1 MFSKMT
7 ARRLRRS
14 TARAR
19 AIVVVRIR
27 LVSLVAD
34 RQRLYGALGSRD
46 SAVAVDAAP
55 ALLVP
60 NGLRR
65 RSRCVRCA
73 VAKVEV
79 LAATQKIDVFSVPDP
94 AREAERARMGLL
106 GELAA
111 EPSLFEPFHGTPSL
125 RQVRRCLRKQ
135 LTWHHELERR
145 ARAAAGSAALDEDT
159 EPQPQAAVDFPALV
173 VIGRGR
179 PETVLDAYRCEP
191 VQPGVYHAVPGLVM
205 RVIVLAELPRTRATL
220 LLRLLGSG
228 RVLREALA
236 DLAALPD
243 DAWEK
248 GIAAPLLVHFRLGTD
263 EPTTDEEDEVSA
275 EIRAWFEEY
284 KQTLRAEARTEGRR
298 EGRAEEA
305 ARAVL
310 TALRVRGIAVPDA
323 ARERILAEKDPETLE
338 RWLERAVVAA
348 SVAEVLDGLS

>member
-1 MFSKMT
+1 MHNRSDQFAKSL
-7 ARRLRRS
+7 LRDGLS
-14 TARAR
+14 
-19 AIVVVRIR
+19 
-27 LVSLVAD
+27 LVS
-34 RQRLYGALGSRD
+34 
-46 SAVAVDAAP
+46 AAETE
-55 ALLVP
+55 
-60 NGLRR
+60 
-65 RSRCVRCA
+65 
-73 VAKVEV
+73 VEV
-79 LAATQKIDVFSVPDP
+79 LAATQKIDVYSVPDP
-94 AREAERARMGLL
+94 ARETERAGMGLL

-111 EPSLFEPFHGTPSL
+111 EPSLFEPFRSTPSL

-145 ARAAAGSAALDEDT
+145 ARSAAGAVVPDEDADA
-159 EPQPQAAVDFPALV
+159 PLQPAVDFPALV
-173 VIGRGR
+173 VISPGR

-191 VQPGVYHAVPGLVM
+191 VQAGVYHAVPGLVM
-205 RVIVLAELPRTRATL
+205 RVVVLAELPRTRATL

-228 RVLREALA
+228 RILREALA

-248 GIAAPLLVHFRLGTD
+248 SIARPLLVHFRLGTQ
-263 EPTTDEEDEVSA
+263 EPATDKEDDVSA

-284 KQTLRAEARTEGRR
+284 ERKLRAEERKEGRTEGRT

-338 RWLERAVVAA
+338 RWHERAIVAA
-348 SVAEVLDGLS
+348 SLAEVLDGLS